1 MHRLTRTP
9 VNAKIVVKSVKSENQ
24 GIFQFYRSMESMD
37 YSLKFQV
44 PSIGKIFDFL
54 SYISY
59 HFPFSLPKTHRL
71 EKIRKKEI

>member
-37 YSLKFQV
+37 YSLKF

-59 HFPFSLPKTHRL
+59 HFPFSLPKKLTVKERT
-71 EKIRKKEI
+71 KKR